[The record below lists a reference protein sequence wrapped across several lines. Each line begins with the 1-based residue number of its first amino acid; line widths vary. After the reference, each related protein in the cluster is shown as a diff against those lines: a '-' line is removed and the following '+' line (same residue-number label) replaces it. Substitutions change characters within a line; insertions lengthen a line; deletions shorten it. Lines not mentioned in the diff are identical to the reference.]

1 MAVSA
6 NFINLLTL
14 PTSTAA
20 ISQEN
25 FDILLNAV
33 TTPVG
38 QAFCIIII
46 ILLLTQV
53 CRSDMTGDLL

>member
-46 ILLLTQV
+46 LLLTQV